1 MSVDEFMQ
9 TKFFGL
15 LFSLFCFGVY
25 GFLLYQ
31 MGSHLAYKR
40 GWKDGR
46 ADNPKPEVVVITEY
60 VYDNKRIARFDPR
73 VPDVFL
79 LIDMEESTIAR
90 ILRIC
95 CDALNAENRKYIT
108 GHKEGGKDA

>member
-1 MSVDEFMQ
+1 MGVDEFMQ

-90 ILRIC
+90 IPYNVRLGKQFLTKS
-95 CDALNAENRKYIT
+95 DTNTKASRK
-108 GHKEGGKDA
+108 K

>member
-1 MSVDEFMQ
+1 MGIDEFMQ
-9 TKFFGL
+9 TKLFGL
-15 LFSLFCFGVY
+15 LFSLFCFVVY
-25 GFLLYQ
+25 GSLLYQ
-31 MGSHLAYKR
+31 LGGHIAYKR

-90 ILRIC
+90 IPYNVRLEKQLLAKPDTNTKASR
-95 CDALNAENRKYIT
+95 E
-108 GHKEGGKDA
+108 E

>member
-1 MSVDEFMQ
+1 MSIDAFIQ
-9 TKFFGL
+9 TKLFGL
-15 LFSLFCFGVY
+15 LFSLFCLVVY
-25 GFLLYQ
+25 GYLLYQ
-31 MGSHLAYKR
+31 LGGHIAYKR

-79 LIDMEESTIAR
+79 LIDMKGSTIAR
-90 ILRIC
+90 IPYNVPLEKQVLAKPDT
-95 CDALNAENRKYIT
+95 DAKENR
-108 GHKEGGKDA
+108 EG

>member
-9 TKFFGL
+9 TKLFGL
-15 LFSLFCFGVY
+15 LFSLFCFFVY
-25 GFLLYQ
+25 GYLLYQ
-31 MGSHLAYKR
+31 LGGHIAYKR

-46 ADNPKPEVVVITEY
+46 EDNPKPEVITITEY

-90 ILRIC
+90 IPYNVQLEKQVLVKPDTDIRESLR
-95 CDALNAENRKYIT
+95 K
-108 GHKEGGKDA
+108 

>member
-1 MSVDEFMQ
+1 MGIDEFMQ
-9 TKFFGL
+9 TKFFDL
-15 LFSLFCFGVY
+15 LYSVLCFGVY

-31 MGSHLAYKR
+31 LGSHLAYKR

-46 ADNPKPEVVVITEY
+46 TDNPKPEVVVITEY

-79 LIDMEESTIAR
+79 VIDMEESTIAR
-90 ILRIC
+90 IPCNVSPEKQTLVKP
-95 CDALNAENRKYIT
+95 DADT
-108 GHKEGGKDA
+108 KESRDG

>member
-1 MSVDEFMQ
+1 MERRRRRSAYIQRCSVWGIKNL
-9 TKFFGL
+9 T
-15 LFSLFCFGVY
+15 
-25 GFLLYQ
+25 
-31 MGSHLAYKR
+31 
-40 GWKDGR
+40 KDGR

-90 ILRIC
+90 IPYNVPLEKQVLAKPDT
-95 CDALNAENRKYIT
+95 DAKENR
-108 GHKEGGKDA
+108 EG

>member
-1 MSVDEFMQ
+1 MNVDAFMQ
-9 TKFFGL
+9 TKFFDL
-15 LFSLFCFGVY
+15 LFSLFCFGGY

-31 MGSHLAYKR
+31 MGSHIAYKR

-90 ILRIC
+90 IPYNVRLEKQFLTKSDTNTKASR
-95 CDALNAENRKYIT
+95 EK
-108 GHKEGGKDA
+108 

>member
-15 LFSLFCFGVY
+15 LFSLFCFFVY
-25 GFLLYQ
+25 GYLLYQ
-31 MGSHLAYKR
+31 LGSHITYKR

-90 ILRIC
+90 IPYNMRLEKQLLTKPDTNTKASR
-95 CDALNAENRKYIT
+95 E
-108 GHKEGGKDA
+108 E

>member
-9 TKFFGL
+9 TKLFGL
-15 LFSLFCFGVY
+15 LFSLFCFFVY

-31 MGSHLAYKR
+31 LGGHIAYKR

-79 LIDMEESTIAR
+79 LIDMEKSTIAR
-90 ILRIC
+90 IPYNVPLEKQVLARP
-95 CDALNAENRKYIT
+95 DSDMKKGRE
-108 GHKEGGKDA
+108 E

>member
-9 TKFFGL
+9 TKLFGL
-15 LFSLFCFGVY
+15 LFSLFCFFVY
-25 GFLLYQ
+25 GYLSYQ
-31 MGSHLAYKR
+31 LGGHIAYKR
-40 GWKDGR
+40 GWKEGIK
-46 ADNPKPEVVVITEY
+46 DNPKPEVITITEY

-90 ILRIC
+90 IPYNVQLEKQVLVKPDTDIRESLR
-95 CDALNAENRKYIT
+95 K
-108 GHKEGGKDA
+108 

>member
-9 TKFFGL
+9 TKLFGL
-15 LFSLFCFGVY
+15 LFSLFCFFVY

-31 MGSHLAYKR
+31 LGGHIAYKR

-73 VPDVFL
+73 IPDVFL

-90 ILRIC
+90 IPYNVPLEKQVLTKP
-95 CDALNAENRKYIT
+95 DSDMKKGRK
-108 GHKEGGKDA
+108 E

>member
-1 MSVDEFMQ
+1 MGIDEFMQ
-9 TKFFGL
+9 TR
-15 LFSLFCFGVY
+15 LFDILYSVLCFGVY

-31 MGSHLAYKR
+31 LGARIAYQR

-46 ADNPKPEVVVITEY
+46 AHNPKPEVVVITEY

-90 ILRIC
+90 IPCNVPLEKQVLAKP
-95 CDALNAENRKYIT
+95 DADA
-108 GHKEGGKDA
+108 KESRDG